1 MVGEDGEEV
10 GMPTFR
16 EVAQVAVEARR
27 DKGAHSGR
35 RLREIERILRRHR
48 VLKGLTPDE
57 ATSLLE
63 DLGPTFVKM
72 GQIAANR
79 SDVIPPA
86 YAEAFKRLRADV
98 PPMPYDQVIATIE
111 ASLGHPWRE
120 TFSCIEEAPLGSAS
134 IAQVHRARIAPRAR
148 ANETAV
154 PVGAKVGVPA
164 GVQEVP
170 VSVGAAVDFLDDS
183 QTMAGEQT
191 AASAVKLPAEQRVV
205 SQEPAETEAS
215 SSRVASAVREEK
227 SSQPSR
233 VATEAAT
240 NRTSPCALPA
250 GAWVAVKVRR
260 PHVVEQMT
268 QDLALIRRA
277 VALLGLTRATDGI
290 KLSLDDLVTE
300 LERTTRQELD
310 FRVELRNLERFRAL
324 LTDQPGVESPRP
336 YPLISSDDVLVMDF
350 VEGPMINDVPALH
363 ALGLDPRQLGHRLAE
378 SYVTQIVDNGF
389 FHADPH
395 PGNLL
400 VRNGDIVWIDL
411 GMVGT
416 LTVVERGLV
425 GKMLRAAAENDP
437 YALMQA
443 LLTAAREDGPV
454 DHGRLLDQLGQ
465 LVASY
470 ATANLAAINVGQAL
484 LDVFGILRT
493 QNLSM
498 PPSFTL
504 LARGMVTIEGVLV
517 DIAPN
522 ESVIDIIADHVKRRE
537 RTWESVET
545 NAREFFSTAL
555 SSVESVVRLPTQ
567 ASHTLDMLNRG
578 QVKVGADL
586 GIPTD
591 ALAAL
596 YSVSGTVAM
605 ALISAG
611 LFVGSSLLAQTDM
624 HPQFLGVPFLAV
636 FGYLGA
642 FVLAVYVVWRNLLIR
657 HRQKNEE
664 RL

>member
-1 MVGEDGEEV
+1 
-10 GMPTFR
+10 MPTLK

-27 DKGAHSGR
+27 DKGAGSGR

-48 VLKGLTPDE
+48 VFKGLSPDE

-98 PPMPYDQVIATIE
+98 PPLPYEEVVAVIESAF
-111 ASLGHPWRE
+111 GHPWRE
-120 TFSCIEEAPLGSAS
+120 TFSCIERKPLGSAS
-134 IAQVHRARIAPRAR
+134 IAQVHRARIAPCAAVADAFAGVPDDRSAAPAASAADAHDAFANVRAPYAPAAPAAAR
-148 ANETAV
+148 VSHAD
-154 PVGAKVGVPA
+154 VPA
-164 GVQEVP
+164 GARAPHAADAPAAARVP
-170 VSVGAAVDFLDDS
+170 AGTSSPRAGVAA
-183 QTMAGEQT
+183 
-191 AASAVKLPAEQRVV
+191 AAAR
-205 SQEPAETEAS
+205 AS
-215 SSRVASAVREEK
+215 SF
-227 SSQPSR
+227 P
-233 VATEAAT
+233 
-240 NRTSPCALPA
+240 PA

-268 QDLALIRRA
+268 QDLALIRQA
-277 VALLGLTRATDGI
+277 VALVGLTRATDGI
-290 KLSLDDLVTE
+290 KLSLADLVTE

-324 LTDQPGVESPRP
+324 LVDQPGIESPRP
-336 YPLISSDDVLVMDF
+336 YPLLSTDDVLVMDF
-350 VEGPMINDVPALH
+350 VEGPMVNDVAALR
-363 ALGLDPRQLGHRLAE
+363 ARGLDPRALGHRLAE

-395 PGNLL
+395 PGNIL
-400 VRNGDIVWIDL
+400 VNGGDIVWIDL
-411 GMVGT
+411 GMVGE
-416 LTVVERGLV
+416 LTAMERGLV
-425 GKMLRAAAENDP
+425 GRMLRAAAENDP

-443 LLTAAREDGPV
+443 LLAAARDGGEV
-454 DHGRLLDQLGQ
+454 DHGRLLDRLGR
-465 LVASY
+465 LLASY
-470 ATANLAAINVGQAL
+470 ATVNLAEIDVGRAL
-484 LDVFGILRT
+484 MDVFDVLRT
-493 QNLSM
+493 QNLAM

-517 DIAPN
+517 DIAPDA
-522 ESVIDIIADHVKRRE
+522 SVIGIIADHLKRRE
-537 RTWESVET
+537 RTANALEAK
-545 NAREFFSTAL
+545 AREAFSTAL
-555 SSVESVVRLPTQ
+555 TSFDATLRLPTQ
-567 ASHTLDMLNRG
+567 ASHTLDMVNRG
-578 QVKVGADL
+578 QVSVGADL
-586 GIPTD
+586 HMPTD

-611 LFVGSSLLAQTDM
+611 LFVGSSLLAQTNM

-642 FVLAVYVVWRNLLIR
+642 FVLAAYVVWRNLLIR
-657 HRQKNEE
+657 HRQKNAE

>member
-1 MVGEDGEEV
+1 ML
-10 GMPTFR
+10 TLK

-27 DKGAHSGR
+27 DKGAGSGR

-48 VLKGLTPDE
+48 VFKGLSPDE

-63 DLGPTFVKM
+63 DLGPTFVKT

-98 PPMPYDQVIATIE
+98 PPLPYEEVVAVIESAF
-111 ASLGHPWRE
+111 GHPWRE
-120 TFSCIEEAPLGSAS
+120 TFSCIEKKPLGSAS
-134 IAQVHRARIAPRAR
+134 IAQVHRARIASCAAVADAFAGVPDDRSAAPAASAADAHDAFANVRAPYAPAAPAAAR
-148 ANETAV
+148 VSHAD
-154 PVGAKVGVPA
+154 VPA
-164 GVQEVP
+164 GARAPHAADAPAAARVP
-170 VSVGAAVDFLDDS
+170 AGTSSPRAGVAA
-183 QTMAGEQT
+183 
-191 AASAVKLPAEQRVV
+191 AAAR
-205 SQEPAETEAS
+205 AS
-215 SSRVASAVREEK
+215 SF
-227 SSQPSR
+227 P
-233 VATEAAT
+233 
-240 NRTSPCALPA
+240 PA

-268 QDLALIRRA
+268 QDLALIRQA
-277 VALLGLTRATDGI
+277 VALVGLTRATDGI
-290 KLSLDDLVTE
+290 KLSLADLVTE

-324 LTDQPGVESPRP
+324 LVDQPGIESPRP
-336 YPLISSDDVLVMDF
+336 YPLLSTDDVLVMDF
-350 VEGPMINDVPALH
+350 VEGPMVNDVAALR
-363 ALGLDPRQLGHRLAE
+363 ARDLDPRALGHRLAE

-395 PGNLL
+395 PGNIL
-400 VRNGDIVWIDL
+400 VNGGDIVWIDL
-411 GMVGT
+411 GMVGE
-416 LTVVERGLV
+416 LTAMERGLV
-425 GKMLRAAAENDP
+425 GRMLRAAAENDP

-443 LLTAAREDGPV
+443 LLAAARDGGEV
-454 DHGRLLDQLGQ
+454 DHGRLLDRLGR
-465 LVASY
+465 LLAAY
-470 ATANLAAINVGQAL
+470 ATVNLSEIDVGRAL
-484 LDVFGILRT
+484 MDVFDVLRT
-493 QNLSM
+493 QNLAM

-517 DIAPN
+517 DIAPDA
-522 ESVIDIIADHVKRRE
+522 SVIGIIADHLRRRE
-537 RTWESVET
+537 RTANALEAK
-545 NAREFFSTAL
+545 AREALSTAL
-555 SSVESVVRLPTQ
+555 TSFDATLRLPTQ
-567 ASHTLDMLNRG
+567 ASHTLDMVNRG
-578 QVKVGADL
+578 QVSVGADL
-586 GIPTD
+586 HMPTD

-611 LFVGSSLLAQTDM
+611 LFVGSSLLAQTNM

-642 FVLAVYVVWRNLLIR
+642 FVLAAYVVWRNLLIR
-657 HRQKNEE
+657 HRQKNAE

>member
-1 MVGEDGEEV
+1 
-10 GMPTFR
+10 MPTFR

-35 RLREIERILRRHR
+35 RLREIERILRRHH
-48 VLKGLTPDE
+48 VLKGLTPAE

-98 PPMPYDQVIATIE
+98 PPMPYSQVIATVE

-120 TFSCIEEAPLGSAS
+120 TFSCIEETPLGSAS
-134 IAQVHRARIAPRAR
+134 IAQVHRARITPDG
-148 ANETAV
+148 
-154 PVGAKVGVPA
+154 P
-164 GVQEVP
+164 
-170 VSVGAAVDFLDDS
+170 
-183 QTMAGEQT
+183 
-191 AASAVKLPAEQRVV
+191 
-205 SQEPAETEAS
+205 
-215 SSRVASAVREEK
+215 
-227 SSQPSR
+227 
-233 VATEAAT
+233 
-240 NRTSPCALPA
+240 
-250 GAWVAVKVRR
+250 WVAVKVRR

-277 VALLGLTRATDGI
+277 VALIGLTRATDGI
-290 KLSLDDLVTE
+290 KLSLEDLVTE

-310 FRVELRNLERFRAL
+310 FRVELRNLERFRTL
-324 LTDQPGVESPRP
+324 LADQPGVESPRP

-350 VEGPMINDVPALH
+350 IEGPMINDIPALR
-363 ALGLDPRQLGHRLAE
+363 ARGLDPRELGHRLAE
-378 SYVTQIVDNGF
+378 SYVTQIVNNGF

-400 VRNGDIVWIDL
+400 VRDGDIVWIDL
-411 GMVGT
+411 GMVGS
-416 LTVVERGLV
+416 LSLVERGLV

-443 LLTAAREDGPV
+443 LLTATREDGPV

-470 ATANLAAINVGQAL
+470 ATANLASINVGQAL
-484 LDVFGILRT
+484 LDVFDVLRS
-493 QNLSM
+493 QNLAM

-517 DIAPN
+517 DIAPD

-537 RTWESVET
+537 RTWESMET
-545 NAREFFSTAL
+545 KAREFMSTAL
-555 SSVESVVRLPTQ
+555 SSTESAVRLPTQ
-567 ASHTLDMLNRG
+567 ASHTLDMVNRG
-578 QVKVGADL
+578 QVKIGADL

-611 LFVGSSLLAQTDM
+611 LFVGSSLLAQTNM

-636 FGYLGA
+636 FGYVGA
-642 FVLAVYVVWRNLLIR
+642 FVLAAYVVWRNLLIR
-657 HRQKNEE
+657 HRQKSEE